1 MSTSHTATTAAEPG
15 HEQETTAAGPAGPA
29 VTRWRAAAR
38 RHVAQQY
45 LLAVLVVL
53 CVVVGWTAP
62 TFWTSGNL
70 SNVLFQASFVG
81 LAACGMTLLIA
92 GGLLDLSVGGVI
104 AVSAIAVATVLP
116 HTTIGGAIGVAI
128 LVGAFLGLLNGLLV
142 TYLKI
147 APFIATLGT
156 LYLFLGLAFIWTSG
170 SVVPIASS
178 NYRAATTGGL
188 GGLPV
193 PFLVFLVLA
202 LLTYLL
208 LKRTYFG
215 RTLRAFGSNER
226 AAVLAG
232 LPVSRTKVGVF
243 VIAGASFALAGA
255 FMAGRLSSAEGNMA
269 MGFEMDVIAAV
280 VVGGTALRGGRGTLV
295 GTVVGALLFAVL
307 ANALN
312 LLGVASYW
320 QYVLTGTVLAAA
332 VAAGARRSSAAEVRG
347 AG

>member
-1 MSTSHTATTAAEPG
+1 VTTTDTVKVPAPIDHGPG
-15 HEQETTAAGPAGPA
+15 RLQSALHFAS
-29 VTRWRAAAR
+29 R
-38 RHVAQQY
+38 QY
-45 LLAVLVVL
+45 LVAVLVVL
-53 CVVVGWTAP
+53 AIGVGLAKP
-62 TFWTSGNL
+62 SFWGSGNL
-70 SNVLFQASFVG
+70 ENVLFQASFMG

-104 AVSAIAVATVLP
+104 AVSAIAVGTVLP
-116 HTTIGGAIGVAI
+116 STTIGVAVIFALGIGAV
-128 LVGAFLGLLNGLLV
+128 LGLANGLVV
-142 TYLKI
+142 TYVRI

-170 SVVPIASS
+170 KVVPITSS
-178 NYRAATTGGL
+178 NYRAATTATVGW
-188 GGLPV
+188 LPV
-193 PFLVFLVLA
+193 SFLVFIVLA
-202 LLTYLL
+202 VGSYLL
-208 LKRTYFG
+208 LSRTYFG

-232 LPVSRTKVGVF
+232 RPVNRVKVLVF
-243 VIAGASFALAGA
+243 VVAGVCFALSGV

-280 VVGGTALRGGRGTLV
+280 VVGGTALRGGRGTTF
-295 GTVVGALLFAVL
+295 GTVVGSLLFAVL

-320 QYVLTGTVLAAA
+320 QYVVTGAVLVVAIA
-332 VAAGARRSSAAEVRG
+332 VGSRRSSAAEVRG

>member
-1 MSTSHTATTAAEPG
+1 MTTTATTSGTAPTPVQDERPG
-15 HEQETTAAGPAGPA
+15 LARVLTQF
-29 VTRWRAAAR
+29 AAR
-38 RHVAQQY
+38 QY
-45 LLAVLVVL
+45 LVGVLVVL
-53 CVVVGWTAP
+53 CVAVGLARP
-62 TFWTSGNL
+62 SFWGTGNL

-92 GGLLDLSVGGVI
+92 SGLLDLSVGGTI
-104 AVSAIAVATVLP
+104 AVASITVATVLP
-116 HTTIGGAIGVAI
+116 HTTIGAAVA
-128 LVGAFLGLLNGLLV
+128 LALVVGAVLGLVNGLLV
-142 TYLKI
+142 TYVKI

-156 LYLFLGLAFIWTSG
+156 LYLFLGGAFIWTDG
-170 SVVPIASS
+170 KVVPVTSS
-178 NYRAATTGGL
+178 HYRGFTTGTL
-188 GGLPV
+188 GALPV
-193 PFLVFLVLA
+193 PFLVFVVLAVVTFLVLQ
-202 LLTYLL
+202 
-208 LKRTYFG
+208 RTYFG

-232 LPVSRTKVGVF
+232 LPVNRAKVTVF
-243 VIAGASFALAGA
+243 VVAGMCFALSGV

-280 VVGGTALRGGRGTLV
+280 VVGGTALRGGRGTAF

-320 QYVLTGTVLAAA
+320 QYVLTGAVL
-332 VAAGARRSSAAEVRG
+332 VAAIAVGARRSSAAEVRG

>member
-1 MSTSHTATTAAEPG
+1 MTIQDTTTAPAPG
-15 HEQETTAAGPAGPA
+15 
-29 VTRWRAAAR
+29 RKRAADDGR
-38 RHVAQQY
+38 RSGWSQALRTLLSQQY
-45 LLAVLVVL
+45 LLLVLIAL
-53 CVVVGWTAP
+53 CLAVGWARP
-62 TFWTSGNL
+62 AFWGAGNL

-92 GGLLDLSVGGVI
+92 GGMLDLSVGGVI

-116 HTTIGGAIGVAI
+116 STTIGGAIALAVLI
-128 LVGAFLGLLNGLLV
+128 GAGLGLVNGLLV
-142 TYLKI
+142 TYVRI
-147 APFIATLGT
+147 PPFIATLGT

-170 SVVPIASS
+170 SVVAISSS
-178 NYRAATTGGL
+178 NYRAATTGRVGWM
-188 GGLPV
+188 PV
-193 PFLVFLVLA
+193 PFLVFLALA
-202 LLTYLL
+202 VLTYLL

-232 LPVSRTKVGVF
+232 LPVNRAKVLVF
-243 VIAGASFALAGA
+243 VIAGACFAIAGI

-269 MGFEMDVIAAV
+269 MGFEMNVIAAV
-280 VVGGTALRGGRGTLV
+280 VVGGTALRGGRGTMF
-295 GTVVGALLFAVL
+295 GTVVGAVLFAVL

-312 LLGVASYW
+312 LLGIASYW

-332 VAAGARRSSAAEVRG
+332 VAVGARRSSAAEVRG